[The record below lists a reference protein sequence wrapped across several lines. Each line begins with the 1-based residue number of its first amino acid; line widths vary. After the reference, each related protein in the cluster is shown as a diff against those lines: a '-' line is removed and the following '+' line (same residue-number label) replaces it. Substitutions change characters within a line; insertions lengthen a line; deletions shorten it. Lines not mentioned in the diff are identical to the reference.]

1 MSGPDDG
8 LRGGSASGGDPF
20 EHDDAAY
27 VLGALDDSGRTA
39 FEVHL
44 AGCAACTARVA
55 ALQRVTGALASA
67 GDDARHALTPLP
79 AMDPSIA
86 GREISIADAARGPDR
101 VAELARQVERRRR
114 RSRWVVGGFGT
125 VAAAAVAA
133 LIVVLVAPSAS
144 PSTDARRMTATGAA
158 AISATAAITATPWGS
173 EVTIDC
179 SYTGGPRY
187 APGDVYTLEVV
198 DRAGRSRQLGSWTL
212 AKNSQA
218 RFTSGTALPP
228 GQIREVKVV
237 ASDGTV
243 ILRLS
248 A

>member
-8 LRGGSASGGDPF
+8 LRSGLAPSGDPF

-27 VLGALDDSGRTA
+27 VLGALDGAGRSA
-39 FEVHL
+39 FEAHL
-44 AGCAACTARVA
+44 PGCAACTARVA
-55 ALQRVTGALASA
+55 ALQRVVGVLSSV
-67 GDDARHALTPLP
+67 GDDVLQALGPLP
-79 AMDPSIA
+79 AAEPSIA
-86 GREISIADAARGPDR
+86 VGEIPPADAVSRPDH
-101 VAELARQVERRRR
+101 VADLARHVERRRR
-114 RSRWVVGGFGT
+114 RSRWVVGGFGA

-133 LIVVLVAPSAS
+133 LIVVLAVPAAS
-144 PSTDARRMTATGAA
+144 PSTDARQMTATGAA
-158 AISATAAITATPWGS
+158 AISATAAITAAPWGS
-173 EVTIDC
+173 EITINC

-198 DRAGRSRQLGSWTL
+198 DRAGQSRQLGSWTL
-212 AKNSQA
+212 AQSSQA

-228 GQIREVKVV
+228 DQIGEVKVV

-248 A
+248 V